1 MQTIALD
8 TNAYVAFK
16 RGAKGVVEAIALAPS
31 IVMPVIVLGE
41 LRAGFAFG
49 SRPEQNE
56 AELIRFLG
64 STRVIVQPVDETVTL
79 AYASIYRQLRRKGQ
93 PIPTNDLWIAACT
106 LASNAA
112 LITGDARFAGIE
124 GLAVL
129 PLA

>member
-16 RGAKGVVEAIALAPS
+16 RGATGVAEAIARAPS
-31 IVMPVIVLGE
+31 ILMPVIVLGE

-64 STRVIVQPVDETVTL
+64 STRVVVQPVDETVTL

-106 LASNAA
+106 LAGNAV
-112 LITGDARFAGIE
+112 LLTGDSHFAGIE

-129 PLA
+129 PLH